1 VTKFFQVGTLIGA
14 GATLCLAV
22 GIPFAVVAAHTEP
35 RPSGSV
41 DPSAPVT
48 FVDVTSNSHITFKHD
63 NAATPQRYLIE
74 TMGSGAAWI
83 DYDNDGYLDLYLV
96 NGAATKAYTPEH
108 PLRSALYHSSGDGT
122 FTDVTEKAGVAA
134 LGLFGMGVAVGD
146 YDNDGFEDIYVVG
159 YGSSILYHN
168 SGNGTFTDVTKQA
181 GVQNAGKWGSSAAWF
196 DYDRDGKLDLIVA
209 NYVDFTPEHNLI
221 CLNEGRAAYCHPNK
235 YHGQTPTLFHND
247 GNGRFTE
254 VSRTSKIGLKAGNGL
269 GVVCFDYNGDGWPDV
284 FLAND
289 SMENFLYKNKR
300 DGTFEEVAIEAGV
313 ALGEDGK
320 PEAGMGADAADFDRD
335 GLPDLFVT
343 HLDLEYNRLY
353 RNEGN
358 DTFSDVTF
366 ASKLGAGTF
375 RMSGFGTRFL
385 DYDNDG
391 WRDLFI
397 ANGHVLDNIRFFHS
411 GTEYAEPK
419 IVYKNVGG
427 TFQDVTKQ
435 LGADLAV
442 PRVSRAAA
450 FADYDNDGDMDVLVT
465 NSGDRPQL
473 FRNDGGNRNHWLE
486 VRLTGT
492 RSNRD
497 GIGAKIKVVAD
508 GVLQTD
514 EAKGGMSY
522 QAAHD
527 PRLHFGL
534 GKATRISSI
543 DILWPSGMVTKLT
556 DLPVD
561 QCITIKE
568 GVGQLPSLYPAFK
581 KAS

>member
-1 VTKFFQVGTLIGA
+1 MGGALCWAVMFSGPDVGGT
-14 GATLCLAV
+14 
-22 GIPFAVVAAHTEP
+22 
-35 RPSGSV
+35 
-41 DPSAPVT
+41 VT
-48 FVDVTSNSHITFKHD
+48 FNDVIATSKIAFKHD
-63 NAATPQRYLIE
+63 NAATAQRYLIE

-83 DYDNDGYLDLYLV
+83 DYDNDGFLDLYLV
-96 NGAATKAYTPEH
+96 NSAATKAYKPAQ
-108 PLRSALYHSSGDGT
+108 PLRSALYHSNGDGT
-122 FTDVTEKAGVAA
+122 FTDVTAKAGVAA
-134 LGLFGMGVAVGD
+134 VDLFGMGVAVGD
-146 YDNDGFEDIYVVG
+146 YDNDGFEDLYVVG
-159 YGSSILYHN
+159 YGRSILYHN
-168 SGNGTFTDVTKQA
+168 NGNGTFTDVTAKA
-181 GVQNAGKWGSSAAWF
+181 GVANVGKWGSSAAWF

-209 NYVDFTPEHNLI
+209 NYVDFMPEGNLI
-221 CLNEGRAAYCHPNK
+221 CINEGRPAYCHPNK
-235 YHGQTPTLFHND
+235 YHGQIPTLFHNE
-247 GNGRFTE
+247 GNGVFTD
-254 VSRTSKIGLKAGNGL
+254 VSRVSKLGLKPGNGL
-269 GVVCFDYNGDGWPDV
+269 GVVCFDYNGDGWTDV

-289 SMENFLYKNKR
+289 SMDNFLYRNKG
-300 DGTFEEVAIEAGV
+300 DGTFEEVGIEAGV

-320 PEAGMGADAADFDRD
+320 PEAGMGTDAADYDRD

-353 RNEGN
+353 HNEGN
-358 DTFSDVTF
+358 GFFSDATF

-375 RMSGFGTRFL
+375 RMSGFGTRFI

-397 ANGHVLDNIRFFHS
+397 VNGHVLDNIRYFHG

-419 IVYKNVGG
+419 KVYRNVGG

-435 LGADLAV
+435 LGPDLAD

-473 FRNDGGNRNHWLE
+473 LRNDGGNRNHWLE
-486 VRLTGT
+486 VRLIGT

-497 GIGAKIKVVAD
+497 GIGAKVKIVSD
-508 GVLQTD
+508 GISQSD

-534 GKATRISSI
+534 GNATRITALNVI
-543 DILWPSGMVTKLT
+543 WPSGTVTKLT
-556 DLPVD
+556 NIPAD

-568 GVGQLPSLYPAFK
+568 DVGQVESNAPRFVR
-581 KAS
+581 

>member
-1 VTKFFQVGTLIGA
+1 MNWLVSGILLSA
-14 GATLCLAV
+14 GGMLCW
-22 GIPFAVVAAHTEP
+22 VAALSSP
-35 RPSGSV
+35 
-41 DPSAPVT
+41 DAAANIT
-48 FVDVTSNSHITFKHD
+48 FVDVAAKSNITFKHD
-63 NAATPQRYLIE
+63 NSASAQRYLIE

-96 NGAATKAYTPEH
+96 NSAATNVYTPPH
-108 PLRSALYHSSGDGT
+108 SLRSALYHSNGDGT
-122 FTDVTEKAGVAA
+122 FTDVTEQAGVGAA
-134 LGLFGMGVAVGD
+134 VLFGMGVAVGD
-146 YDNDGFEDIYVVG
+146 YDNDGFEDLYVIG
-159 YGSSILYHN
+159 YGRSILYHN
-168 SGNGTFTDVTKQA
+168 NGNGTFTDVTERA
-181 GVQNAGKWGSSAAWF
+181 GVANPGKWGSSAAWF
-196 DYDRDGKLDLIVA
+196 DYDHDGKLDLIVA
-209 NYVDFTPEHNLI
+209 NYVDFTPERNLTCI
-221 CLNEGRAAYCHPNK
+221 NEGRRAYCHPSK
-235 YHGQTPTLFHND
+235 YHGQAPTLFHND
-247 GNGRFTE
+247 GNGVFTD

-269 GVVCFDYNGDGWPDV
+269 GVVCFDYNGDGWTDV

-289 SMENFLYKNKR
+289 SMENFLYKNKGN
-300 DGTFEEVAIEAGV
+300 GTFEEVGIEAGV

-320 PEAGMGADAADFDRD
+320 AEAGMGTDAADYDRD

-353 RNEGN
+353 RNNGN
-358 DTFSDVTF
+358 GTFSDATF

-375 RMSGFGTRFL
+375 RMSGFGTRFF

-397 ANGHVLDNIRFFHS
+397 ANGHVLDNIRFFHG

-419 IVYKNVGG
+419 VIYRNLGG

-435 LGADLAV
+435 LGPDLAE

-450 FADYDNDGDMDVLVT
+450 FADYDNDGDVDVLVT
-465 NSGDRPQL
+465 NNGEHPQL
-473 FRNDGGNRNHWLE
+473 FRNDGGNRKHWLE
-486 VRLTGT
+486 IRLVGA

-497 GIGAKIKVVAD
+497 GIGAKVRVVAN
-508 GVLQTD
+508 GVLQTA

-534 GKATRISSI
+534 GNAMRIERL
-543 DILWPSGMVTKLT
+543 DVTWPSGAITKLT
-556 DLPVD
+556 GVPAD

-568 GVGQLPSLYPAFK
+568 GVGEIPSHYPPFK
-581 KAS
+581 K

>member
-1 VTKFFQVGTLIGA
+1 MNRHVLELAFIAGGVLCWVAASPMPDGA
-14 GATLCLAV
+14 GN
-22 GIPFAVVAAHTEP
+22 
-35 RPSGSV
+35 
-41 DPSAPVT
+41 VT
-48 FVDVTSNSHITFKHD
+48 FVDVAASSKITFKHD
-63 NAATPQRYLIE
+63 NAASAKRYLIE

-96 NGAATKAYTPEH
+96 NGAATNAYTPAH
-108 PLRSALYHSSGDGT
+108 SLRSALYHSNGDGT
-122 FTDVTEKAGVAA
+122 FTDVTEQAHAGAA
-134 LGLFGMGVAVGD
+134 GLFGMGVAVGD
-146 YDNDGFEDIYVVG
+146 YDNDGFEDLYVVG
-159 YGSSILYHN
+159 YGRSILYHN
-168 SGNGTFTDVTKQA
+168 NGNGTFTDVTERA
-181 GVQNAGKWGSSAAWF
+181 GVANLGKWGSSAAWF
-196 DYDRDGKLDLIVA
+196 DYDHDGKLDLIVA
-209 NYVDFTPEHNLI
+209 NYVDFTPERNLI
-221 CLNEGRAAYCHPNK
+221 CINEGRPAYCHPNK

-247 GNGRFTE
+247 GNGVFTD
-254 VSRTSKIGLKAGNGL
+254 VSRGSKIGLKPGNGL

-289 SMENFLYKNKR
+289 SMENFLYRNKGN
-300 DGTFEEVAIEAGV
+300 GTFEEVGIEAGV

-320 PEAGMGADAADFDRD
+320 PEAGMGTDAADYDRD

-353 RNEGN
+353 RNNG
-358 DTFSDVTF
+358 DGTFSDATF
-366 ASKLGAGTF
+366 SSKLGAGTF

-397 ANGHVLDNIRFFHS
+397 ANGHVLDNIRFFRG

-419 IVYKNVGG
+419 VIFRNLGG
-427 TFQDVTKQ
+427 TFQDVTRQ
-435 LGADLAV
+435 LGPDLAD

-450 FADYDNDGDMDVLVT
+450 FADYDNDGDVDVLVT
-465 NSGDRPQL
+465 NNGGLPQL
-473 FRNDGGNRNHWLE
+473 FRNDGGNRKHWVE
-486 VRLTGT
+486 VRLAGT

-497 GIGAKIKVVAD
+497 GIGAKVRLVAN

-534 GKATRISSI
+534 GGTTRIERI
-543 DILWPSGMVTKLT
+543 EIAWPSGAVTKLT
-556 DLPVD
+556 NVPAD

-568 GVGQLPSLYPAFK
+568 DVGQIPSNCPAFK
-581 KAS
+581 KAPPS